1 MPVERKLP
9 IIVNGK
15 VKTAVA
21 RAVFR
26 PGSGK
31 IVVDSKPLE
40 VWIQEASQKAADPII
55 LLPELFSN
63 VDVYVNTSG
72 GGPSS
77 RSRAVMVALSR
88 GIVKWTRSGTARK
101 ILKAYDRTALAGDY
115 RFKEPK
121 KFGGPGARKRFQ
133 KSYR

>member
-9 IIVNGK
+9 IVVNGR

-21 RAVFR
+21 RAIFR

-31 IVVDSKPLE
+31 ITVNSRPLE
-40 VWIQEASQKAADPII
+40 IWTQQASQKAMEPI
-55 LLPELFSN
+55 LLLPDLFSN
-63 VDVYVNTSG
+63 VDINVTTTG

-77 RSRAVMVALSR
+77 QSRAVMVALSR

-101 ILKAYDRTALAGDY
+101 LLKIFDKTALAGDFRY
-115 RFKEPK
+115 KEPK
-121 KFGGPGARKRFQ
+121 KFGGPGARRRFQ

>member
-9 IIVNGK
+9 IVVTGK

-31 IVVDSKPLE
+31 IVVDSRPLE
-40 VWIQEASQKAADPII
+40 VWVHDNSQKAAEPLI

-101 ILKAYDRTALAGDY
+101 ILRTYDRTALTGDY
-115 RFKEPK
+115 RYKEPK
-121 KFGGPGARKRFQ
+121 KFGGPGARRRFQ

>member
-9 IIVNGK
+9 IVVNGR
-15 VKTAVA
+15 VKTAIA

-31 IVVDSKPLE
+31 IMIDSKPLDI
-40 VWIQEASQKAADPII
+40 WTQQASFKAMEPLL
-55 LLPELFSN
+55 LLPDLFSN
-63 VDVYVNTSG
+63 VDVNVTTTG

-77 RSRAVMVALSR
+77 QSRAVMVALSR
-88 GIVKWTRSGTARK
+88 GIVRWTRSGTARK
-101 ILKAYDRTALAGDY
+101 MLRTYDRTMLSGDY
-115 RFKEPK
+115 RYKEPK
-121 KFGGPGARKRFQ
+121 KFGGPGARRRFQ

>member
-15 VKTAVA
+15 VKTAIA

-26 PGSGK
+26 PGSGR
-31 IVVDSKPLE
+31 IIIDSKPLE
-40 VWIQEASQKAADPII
+40 VWIKETSPKAVEPLI
-55 LLPELFSN
+55 LLPDLFNN

-88 GIVKWTRSGTARK
+88 GIVRWTRSRTAGK
-101 ILKAYDRTALAGDY
+101 ILRAYDRTALRGDHRY
-115 RFKEPK
+115 KEPK
-121 KFGGPGARKRFQ
+121 KFGGPGARRRFQ

>member
-9 IIVNGK
+9 IVVNGK
-15 VKTAVA
+15 VKTAIA

-40 VWIQEASQKAADPII
+40 IWAQQASVKSREPII
-55 LLPELFSN
+55 LLPDLFSN
-63 VDVYVNTSG
+63 VDVNVTTTG

-77 RSRAVMVALSR
+77 QSRAVMVALSR
-88 GIVKWTRSGTARK
+88 GIVRWTRSGTARK
-101 ILKAYDRTALAGDY
+101 ILRSYDRTALSGDY
-115 RFKEPK
+115 RYKEAK
-121 KFGGPGARKRFQ
+121 KFGGPGARRRFQ